1 MAKKETKL
9 TMWIVACEGHT
20 DAWVNAPD
28 WAQATVK
35 AAEFWGVPWR
45 EVAAQ
50 CECRMKKQAVKGV
63 CPPVRPILLR
73 RGEAV
78 RRVRGG
84 GAGRRAQSAPVP
96 EEPVQTHKEG
106 RERSVCRYVRAC

>member
-28 WAQATVK
+28 WERATVK

-45 EVAAQ
+45 EVAAR

-63 CPPVRPILLR
+63 CPRCGR
-73 RGEAV
+73 YFF
-78 RRVRGG
+78 G
-84 GAGRRAQSAPVP
+84 GAKQCGVCEAAARD
-96 EEPVQTHKEG
+96 EERNLRQYLKNRYRHTKKEG
-106 RERSVCRYVRAC
+106 SGADAGT